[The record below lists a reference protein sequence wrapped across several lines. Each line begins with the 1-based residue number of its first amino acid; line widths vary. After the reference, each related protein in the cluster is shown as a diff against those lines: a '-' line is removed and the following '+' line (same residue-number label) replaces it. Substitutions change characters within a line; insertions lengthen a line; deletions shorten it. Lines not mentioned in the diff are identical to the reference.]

1 MITTETHDS
10 NQAATRAATAAGN
23 ADHSTSGGAMTDADY
38 LDDHYAAMR
47 PEYEQMLRRVGLHPG
62 WRVLD
67 AGCGGGSYLAL
78 LAELLGPE
86 GQIVASD
93 IAPENIE
100 RVEQRIGRGEFACAV
115 EARVADVTALP
126 FPDASFDAVWCA
138 AVTEYLTDAQLLV
151 AFAELRRVVR
161 PGGLIAVKEHDFTAV
176 HWEPLPN
183 AMIWRW
189 LHAAESTTDFRGV
202 FRAPEFPGLYRGLGL
217 QQITAYT
224 VIGERR
230 NPLTQIERRY
240 LRSIFPA
247 LSADALTLDLPAE
260 DLARWRVLM
269 DVDHPDHILQHE
281 DFRHRESSTV
291 VVGRVPA
298 K

>member
-10 NQAATRAATAAGN
+10 DQAAMSEKVAVST
-23 ADHSTSGGAMTDADY
+23 DHATSGGELTSADY
-38 LDDHYAAMR
+38 LDDHYAAMQ
-47 PEYEQMLRRVGLHPG
+47 PEYEQMLRRVGLLPG

-67 AGCGGGSYLAL
+67 AGCGGGSYLPL

-93 IAPENIE
+93 IAPENIQ
-100 RVEQRIGRGEFACAV
+100 RVAQRIGRGEFACAV
-115 EARVADVTALP
+115 EARVADVTMLP
-126 FPDASFDAVWCA
+126 FPDASFDGLWCA
-138 AVTEYLTDAQLLV
+138 AVSEYLTDAQLLA
-151 AFAELRRVVR
+151 AFAEFRRVVR

-189 LHAAESTTDFRGV
+189 LRALESTTNFRGV

-217 QQITAYT
+217 EQIVAYT

-230 NPLTQIERRY
+230 NPLTETERRY
-240 LRSIFPA
+240 LRIVFED
-247 LSADALTLDLPAE
+247 LSAGALTLDLPDE

-281 DFRHRESSTV
+281 DFRHREGSTV
-291 VVGRVPA
+291 VVGRVPVT
-298 K
+298 